1 MLALL
6 IIVCHYY
13 TSQQI
18 MRLTNRNGGDK
29 NVHNQIYKIPKT
41 KMGHPR
47 KR

>member
-1 MLALL
+1 ML
-6 IIVCHYY
+6 VFMFYVWHYY

-18 MRLTNRNGGDK
+18 MRLINRNGGDK